1 MTKRK
6 KPSEEHMFVYLG
18 LTLSRER
25 IDNAMTLVA
34 QLQGIK
40 EFPDSEDFVTG
51 LDEALLDAVYA
62 LLVCT
67 KDGLGEAL
75 KAHMGKPKNDA

>member
-6 KPSEEHMFVYLG
+6 KPSEDHMFVYLG
-18 LTLSRER
+18 LSISQDR
-25 IDNAMTLVA
+25 IDNAMTIIA
-34 QLQGIK
+34 QLQGMK

-62 LLVCT
+62 ILVCT
-67 KDGLGEAL
+67 KNGLGEAM
-75 KAHMGKPKNDA
+75 KMHMGTPKNDA

>member
-6 KPSEEHMFVYLG
+6 KPSEDHIFVYLG
-18 LTLSRER
+18 LTLSQER

-34 QLQGIK
+34 QLQGMK
-40 EFPDSEDFVTG
+40 EFPESEDFVTG

-75 KAHMGKPKNDA
+75 KAHMGKPKDDA

>member
-1 MTKRK
+1 
-6 KPSEEHMFVYLG
+6 MFVYLG
-18 LTLSRER
+18 LTLSQER
-25 IDNAMTLVA
+25 IDNAMTLIA
-34 QLQGIK
+34 QLQGMK

-51 LDEALLDAVYA
+51 LDKALLDAVFA

-75 KAHMGKPKNDA
+75 KAHMGKPKTGA

>member
-18 LTLSRER
+18 LTLSQER
-25 IDNAMTLVA
+25 IDNAMTVVA
-34 QLQGIK
+34 QLQGMK

-51 LDEALLDAVYA
+51 LDKALLDAVYA